1 MSGIV
6 ADTHAIVWYFVE
18 PVRLSA
24 NARALIEQTAL
35 AGEAIY
41 VSAISIIEICYL
53 VDKGRLSAM
62 VLQRVVNALRDANA
76 AVEIIPVDLDV
87 ALALPR
93 IARADVP
100 DMPDRI
106 IAATALHLNVPLIS
120 RDRQIRATGIHT
132 IWSGG
137 YGN

>member
-132 IWSGG
+132 IW
-137 YGN
+137 